1 MVVAGLEDRRG
12 KRKKDQALRTELDKA
27 QIEIEQLKHFEY
39 LSTFPDG
46 DPAGK
51 ALVFL
56 KAGISTFAKK
66 NYRDEPTL
74 KLIVAALT
82 QALILDPVEVD
93 FDELLGG
100 LNPDELSP
108 NQELHPKNGS
118 KPTWVMARLG
128 DGTEVIPMFT
138 SRKEAAKGE
147 KVPLMLYDPKDYF
160 RILTEIDMPAI
171 INPFGEA
178 SF

>member
-1 MVVAGLEDRRG
+1 MD
-12 KRKKDQALRTELDKA
+12 ELD
-27 QIEIEQLKHFEY
+27 FEY
-39 LSTFPDG
+39 LNTFPEG
-46 DPAGK
+46 DPARK

-82 QALILDPVEVD
+82 QAPLLIPVEVD
-93 FDELLGG
+93 FDELLGE
-100 LNPDELSP
+100 LNPEDLSP
-108 NQELHPKNGS
+108 DQELHPKSGS
-118 KPTWVMARLG
+118 KPTWVTARLS

-147 KVPLMLYDPKDYF
+147 KVPLMWQRTSSQPVLPM
-160 RILTEIDMPAI
+160 RVQSASPMPLDKPNRLPSKSTRRRADTMTTH
-171 INPFGEA
+171 F
-178 SF
+178 

>member
-1 MVVAGLEDRRG
+1 MD
-12 KRKKDQALRTELDKA
+12 ELD
-27 QIEIEQLKHFEY
+27 FEY
-39 LSTFPDG
+39 LNTFPVG
-46 DPAGK
+46 DPVRK

-56 KAGISTFAKK
+56 KAGISTFAEK
-66 NYRDEPTL
+66 NYNDETTF

-82 QALILDPVEVD
+82 QAPLLVPVEVD
-93 FDELLGG
+93 FDELLGE
-100 LNPDELSP
+100 LNSRELPPD
-108 NQELHPKNGS
+108 QELHPKIGS
-118 KPTWVMARLG
+118 KPIWVTARFG
-128 DGTEVIPMFT
+128 DSTEVIPMFT

-178 SF
+178 SFYMSQRFIKNVVMPQLQ

>member
-1 MVVAGLEDRRG
+1 MD
-12 KRKKDQALRTELDKA
+12 ELD
-27 QIEIEQLKHFEY
+27 FEY
-39 LSTFPDG
+39 LNTFPDG

-82 QALILDPVEVD
+82 QAPLLVPVEVD
-93 FDELLGG
+93 FDELFGG
-100 LNPDELSP
+100 LNSEELSP
-108 NQELHPKNGS
+108 DQDLHPKSGS
-118 KPTWVMARLG
+118 KPTWVTARLG
-128 DGTEVIPMFT
+128 DSTEVIPMFT

-160 RILTEIDMPAI
+160 RILTEIDMPGI
-171 INPFGEA
+171 INPFGEE
-178 SF
+178 SFYMSQRFIKNVVLPQLQ

>member
-1 MVVAGLEDRRG
+1 MD
-12 KRKKDQALRTELDKA
+12 ELD
-27 QIEIEQLKHFEY
+27 FEY
-39 LSTFPDG
+39 LNTFPAG
-46 DPAGK
+46 DPVRK

-56 KAGISTFAKK
+56 KVGIRTFAEK
-66 NYRDEPTL
+66 NYNDETTL

-82 QALILDPVEVD
+82 QAPLLVPVEVD
-93 FDELLGG
+93 FDELLGE
-100 LNPDELSP
+100 LNPEDLSP
-108 NQELHPKNGS
+108 DQELHPKSGS
-118 KPTWVMARLG
+118 KPTWITARLG

-160 RILTEIDMPAI
+160 RILMEIDMPAI

-178 SF
+178 PFYMSQRFIKNVVLPQLQ

>member
-1 MVVAGLEDRRG
+1 MD
-12 KRKKDQALRTELDKA
+12 ELD
-27 QIEIEQLKHFEY
+27 FEY
-39 LSTFPDG
+39 LNTFPDG

-74 KLIVAALT
+74 KVIVAALT
-82 QALILDPVEVD
+82 QAPLLVPVKVD

-100 LNPDELSP
+100 LNPEELSP
-108 NQELHPKNGS
+108 NQELHPKIGS
-118 KPTWVMARLG
+118 KPTWATARFG

-160 RILTEIDMPAI
+160 RILMEIDMPAI

-178 SF
+178 SFYMSQRFIKNVVLPQLQ

>member
-1 MVVAGLEDRRG
+1 MLFSISRNRHWEPER
-12 KRKKDQALRTELDKA
+12 RKKQRYFDLDELD
-27 QIEIEQLKHFEY
+27 FEY

-82 QALILDPVEVD
+82 QAPLLVPVEVD

-100 LNPDELSP
+100 SI
-108 NQELHPKNGS
+108 PKSCLRIRSCIRGAEAS
-118 KPTWVMARLG
+118 RLG
-128 DGTEVIPMFT
+128 
-138 SRKEAAKGE
+138 
-147 KVPLMLYDPKDYF
+147 
-160 RILTEIDMPAI
+160 
-171 INPFGEA
+171 
-178 SF
+178 

>member
-1 MVVAGLEDRRG
+1 MD
-12 KRKKDQALRTELDKA
+12 ELD
-27 QIEIEQLKHFEY
+27 FEY

-82 QALILDPVEVD
+82 QAPLLVPVGVD

-100 LNPDELSP
+100 LNPEELSP
-108 NQELHPKNGS
+108 DQELHPKSGS
-118 KPTWVMARLG
+118 KPTWVTARLG
-128 DGTEVIPMFT
+128 DGTEVIPMFIRNVPRHITYIQKT
-138 SRKEAAKGE
+138 SRTGAAAQAGE
-147 KVPLMLYDPKDYF
+147 
-160 RILTEIDMPAI
+160 DMDVY
-171 INPFGEA
+171 GRTR
-178 SF
+178 